1 MSATEVWLWIALV
14 CAAVIAGVWLLG
26 YVSRGAR

>member
-1 MSATEVWLWIALV
+1 MKPVDWIALA

-26 YVSRGAR
+26 YVSRGDRA